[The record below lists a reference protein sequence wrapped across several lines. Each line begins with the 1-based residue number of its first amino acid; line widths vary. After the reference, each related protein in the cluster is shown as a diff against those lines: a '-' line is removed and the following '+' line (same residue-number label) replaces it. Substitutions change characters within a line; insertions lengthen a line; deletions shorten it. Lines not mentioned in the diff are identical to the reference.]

1 MTKGDEGLEKIMKD
15 INKPPEFDQLM
26 DWLEGHLSIEETQAI
41 REQVAAGGEAVQ
53 QDVIWLRKFYRAS
66 ESIVFAEPSVKLTQ
80 QLEQQFAKYA
90 RSSRSAFNYKRLI
103 ASLSF
108 DSHKQM
114 ARGVR
119 TAVSSGTQRQLVY
132 NTEPATIIC
141 TLQQRSSGE
150 QFDLLGQVLPLQD
163 SDPSLIQVLLL
174 QKQQTLDSTLTDE
187 LGEFNLKAL
196 STGSYE
202 LILSSEQ
209 FEITIP
215 ALELFV

>member
-1 MTKGDEGLEKIMKD
+1 MIMKGK
-15 INKPPEFDQLM
+15 NKPPEFDQLM
-26 DWLEGHLSIEETQAI
+26 DWLEGRLSEEEAQAVSD
-41 REQVAAGGEAVQ
+41 RVAVSGEAVQ
-53 QDVIWLRKFYRAS
+53 QDVAWLRKFYWAS
-66 ESIVFAEPSVKLTQ
+66 QTIMFAEPPEELTE
-80 QLEQQFAKYA
+80 QLEQRFARYA
-90 RSSRSAFNYKRLI
+90 RSRRSTFDYKRLI

-150 QFDLLGQVLPLQD
+150 QFDLLGQVLPLQE
-163 SDPSLIQVLLL
+163 SDASLIHVLLL
-174 QKQQTLDSTLTDE
+174 QEQKTLDSTLTDD

-196 STGSYE
+196 STGAYE
-202 LILSSEQ
+202 LILSGEH

-215 ALELFV
+215 ALELSV

>member
-1 MTKGDEGLEKIMKD
+1 MKD
-15 INKPPEFDQLM
+15 KNKPPEFDQLM
-26 DWLEGHLSIEETQAI
+26 DWLEGRLSAEEAQAVS
-41 REQVAAGGEAVQ
+41 EQAAAGGEATQ
-53 QDVIWLRKFYRAS
+53 QDLAWLRKFYQAS
-66 ESIVFAEPSVKLTQ
+66 QTIVFAEPPDELTE
-80 QLEQQFAKYA
+80 QLEQRFARYA
-90 RSSRSAFNYKRLI
+90 RSRRSSFDYKRLI

-132 NTEPATIIC
+132 NTESATIIC
-141 TLQQRSSGE
+141 TLQQLSSGE
-150 QFDLLGQVLPLQD
+150 QFDLLGQVLPLQE
-163 SDPSLIQVLLL
+163 SDPSLIHVLLR
-174 QKQQTLDSTLTDE
+174 QGQETFDNTLTDD

-215 ALELFV
+215 ALELSV

>member
-1 MTKGDEGLEKIMKD
+1 MKKE
-15 INKPPEFDQLM
+15 NKPLEFDQLM
-26 DWLEGHLSIEETQAI
+26 DWLEGQLTDDEAQAV
-41 REQVAAGGEAVQ
+41 REQVAASSEGTQ
-53 QDVIWLRKFYRAS
+53 QDVAWLRKFYHAS
-66 ESIVFAEPSVKLTQ
+66 QTLMFATPPEAVTE
-80 QLEQQFAKYA
+80 QLEQQFARYA
-90 RSSRSAFNYKRLI
+90 RRRLSSFNPLRLI

-141 TLQQRSSGE
+141 TLQQRSTGE
-150 QFDLLGQVLPLQD
+150 QFDLLGQVLPVQA
-163 SDPSLIQVLLL
+163 SDASLIQVSLLHG
-174 QKQQTLDSTLTDE
+174 QEPFDHTLTDD
-187 LGEFNLKAL
+187 LGEFSLMAL
-196 STGSYE
+196 PSGSYD

-215 ALELFV
+215 AIELSV